1 MHAWLYVY
9 PSQKFID
16 LLSPTLHLQSSM
28 RSSLLG
34 SKQNWRSPNK
44 IKWCQMFLHWHLIIG
59 VFVPLIKQKIISAS
73 QKAPT
78 SQGLP
83 TEGWTPSKTKGL
95 RKRPGN
101 IKKRSHFTQLLSKT
115 WMKPDRRVWSS
126 KTGSGQTLIIPL
138 KKHRPTAWH
147 GTRVHSHLASAY
159 IILSPATAN
168 QTVRHSGVPVH
179 HSAKTDSAQECPG
192 LQDLG
197 LPVPHSP
204 GPNRPHCRPH
214 LSPSSLLD
222 SHPKLLQ
229 NSQGNKPWTKTR
241 ADEN

>member
-1 MHAWLYVY
+1 
-9 PSQKFID
+9 
-16 LLSPTLHLQSSM
+16 
-28 RSSLLG
+28 
-34 SKQNWRSPNK
+34 
-44 IKWCQMFLHWHLIIG
+44 
-59 VFVPLIKQKIISAS
+59 
-73 QKAPT
+73 
-78 SQGLP
+78 
-83 TEGWTPSKTKGL
+83 
-95 RKRPGN
+95 
-101 IKKRSHFTQLLSKT
+101 
-115 WMKPDRRVWSS
+115 MKPDRRVWSS

-138 KKHRPTAWH
+138 KRHRPTAWH
-147 GTRVHSHLASAY
+147 GTRVHSHLASAH

-222 SHPKLLQ
+222 SHPSSCKILKATSL
-229 NSQGNKPWTKTR
+229 GPKPELMRTS
-241 ADEN
+241 